1 MQYMKSI
8 RFSGVAGSAIMACAI
23 SSAYAQGVVGDLLAG
38 KLVAPKVGQW
48 AWYDVLAKDGSKQ
61 YVLRQAIVGQEK
73 VGRKD
78 GFWVEFE
85 VVPEVGYRSV
95 YKLLLTGPASEPENV
110 HRVIEQSGIDPPRE
124 LPIPE
129 QTGAPPAPRPKRTSL
144 GADTVKT
151 LDGVVRAEHY
161 EIIDGEKSTHLW
173 INERIYPMG
182 IVRLESDSGVMV
194 LRNHGI
200 GGQYAKS
207 VITSPTAPRTDE
219 PPATPPV
226 EVETRVDDP
235 NPDKSSEEKEGP

>member
-1 MQYMKSI
+1 MKSI
-8 RFSGVAGSAIMACAI
+8 RFSGVAGFAVVACAA
-23 SSAYAQGVVGDLLAG
+23 SSVHAQGVVGDLLAG
-38 KLVAPKVGQW
+38 KLVDPKVGQW

-61 YVLRQAIVGQEK
+61 YVLRQAIVGEEK
-73 VGRKD
+73 VGRKY

-95 YKLLLTGPASEPENV
+95 YKMLLTGPAGEPDNV

-129 QTGAPPAPRPKRTSL
+129 QNAAPGESRPKRTSL

-151 LDGVVRAEHY
+151 LDGKVRAEHY
-161 EIIDGEKSTHLW
+161 EIVDGDKSTHLW

-194 LRNHGI
+194 LRNHGA
-200 GGQYAKS
+200 GGQYARS
-207 VITSPTAPRTDE
+207 VITSPAA
-219 PPATPPV
+219 PPADEAPAVPPV
-226 EVETRVDDP
+226 EVETSVGDS
-235 NPDKSSEEKEGP
+235 NPDKSAEKKEGP